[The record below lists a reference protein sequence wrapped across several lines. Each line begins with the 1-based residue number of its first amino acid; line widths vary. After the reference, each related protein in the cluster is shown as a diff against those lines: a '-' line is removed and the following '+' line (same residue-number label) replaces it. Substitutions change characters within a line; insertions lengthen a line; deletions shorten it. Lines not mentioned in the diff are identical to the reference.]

1 MTNNAKDAYLGENKS
16 GKIFIQCQENGDNF
30 LISVEDEAGGIKLD
44 DINKVFEPYFTT
56 KDTGTGIGLYMSKMI
71 IDKDFN
77 GLLSVANTDKGAK
90 FTINLPKG

>member
-1 MTNNAKDAYLGENKS
+1 
-16 GKIFIQCQENGDNF
+16 
-30 LISVEDEAGGIKLD
+30 
-44 DINKVFEPYFTT
+44 
-56 KDTGTGIGLYMSKMI
+56 MSKMI